1 MLNEDQLNKLPE
13 RITQRLEKVN
23 RHFLEL
29 VGKRIQEIGRMS
41 ATDIHRIDMIKQV
54 GADMDLIKAELAQIT
69 GKNAAEIEEI
79 FHIAAKDSVEF
90 SKTIAGDAFIPY
102 EENEQ
107 LQRYVQALAEQSA
120 KDYVNMSQNTAF
132 LAMQGGKK
140 VLTSMAR
147 RYTDIIDEA
156 ILAVTSGQTDFYS
169 AMRRSIKEMA
179 DSGIRTKY
187 SPLKGTA
194 GPAVDYATGY
204 SRRLDTA
211 VRQNILWGVKQ
222 CSQGIQDRVG
232 NSYGADGYEIDYHS
246 NPRPSHAKMGGKQ
259 YHKGKGIT
267 VNGKYFPPFSQVEGL
282 LDDYGCLHRKWPII
296 CGVSVPAHDDEE
308 LAELKKL
315 DNVKIEFEGE
325 EYTRYEMSQIQRKIE
340 TRIRHAKDRQIIA
353 AAAGDDELRRKE
365 QEKINLLKSKY
376 VKVSAAAGLPMKME
390 RMSVRGYHRVKTVR
404 ELKSIVNAA
413 NKLYN
418 LGSEEEN
425 ITAYLRDKPIREFLE
440 KQFIDF
446 KKYISK
452 KEIVVTVPLAKI
464 NETTKHYQDNLKNKK
479 DRKNL
484 TIEECQRV
492 VASAKLTLYDRTR
505 DTLKFINDDA
515 YVVLNFDGDIVTAV
529 PQKWRKKYDKYLE
542 DK

>member
-41 ATDIHRIDMIKQV
+41 ATDIHRIDMMKQV
-54 GADMDLIKAELAQIT
+54 GADMELIKAELAQIT

-194 GPAVDYATGY
+194 GPAADYATGY

-267 VNGKYFPPFSQVEGL
+267 INGKYFPPFSQVEDL

-296 CGVSVPAHDDEE
+296 CGVSVPTHDDEE

-325 EYTRYEMSQIQRKIE
+325 EFTRYEMSQIQRKIE

-353 AAAGDDELRRKE
+353 AAAGDEMHHARAP
-365 QEKINLLKSKY
+365 KY
-376 VKVSAAAGLPMKME
+376 APA
-390 RMSVRGYHRVKTVR
+390 
-404 ELKSIVNAA
+404 
-413 NKLYN
+413 
-418 LGSEEEN
+418 
-425 ITAYLRDKPIREFLE
+425 
-440 KQFIDF
+440 
-446 KKYISK
+446 
-452 KEIVVTVPLAKI
+452 
-464 NETTKHYQDNLKNKK
+464 
-479 DRKNL
+479 
-484 TIEECQRV
+484 
-492 VASAKLTLYDRTR
+492 ASAIFPSSSSVCAAERN
-505 DTLKFINDDA
+505 IASNC
-515 YVVLNFDGDIVTAV
+515 DGAI
-529 PQKWRKKYDKYLE
+529 
-542 DK
+542 

>member
-41 ATDIHRIDMIKQV
+41 ATDIHRIDMMKQV
-54 GADMDLIKAELAQIT
+54 GADMELIKAELAQIT

-194 GPAVDYATGY
+194 GPAADYATGY

-267 VNGKYFPPFSQVEGL
+267 INGKYFPPFSQVEDL

-296 CGVSVPAHDDEE
+296 CGVSVPTHDDEE

-325 EYTRYEMSQIQRKIE
+325 EFTRYEMSQIQRKIE

-376 VKVSAAAGLPMKME
+376 VKVSAAAGLPTKME
-390 RMSVRGYHRVKTVR
+390 RMSVRGYHRVKTVD
-404 ELKSIVNAA
+404 ELKKKGGKVLQKDGDGGKIKMLKVLKGLGAAAKNYPVKLADSNQHARLAKNQTIKGKTFAGKGTSVEIRERFRLESDYSVPAEEWEKVSGKGYLIVNGKRRYAELHWYEA
-413 NKLYN
+413 DGEIYEMKVKR
-418 LGSEEEN
+418 
-425 ITAYLRDKPIREFLE
+425 YLDE
-440 KQFIDF
+440 
-446 KKYISK
+446 S
-452 KEIVVTVPLAKI
+452 
-464 NETTKHYQDNLKNKK
+464 
-479 DRKNL
+479 
-484 TIEECQRV
+484 
-492 VASAKLTLYDRTR
+492 
-505 DTLKFINDDA
+505 
-515 YVVLNFDGDIVTAV
+515 
-529 PQKWRKKYDKYLE
+529 
-542 DK
+542 